1 MPKETGLM
9 KDREM
14 FMKGGGV
21 AAALAVLPFLIQFI
35 TGNEY
40 GVMIICIMF
49 IYIIAVSGLD
59 ILFGYS
65 GQISLGHAA
74 FFVIGAYTS
83 GLMNNYFGTPLYLT
97 IPLAAVFAAV
107 MGGLL
112 AYPASKLKFHF
123 LSLATIAFGELVY
136 NFLYVSPKLSK
147 GDTTGF
153 TNDYLGIKVIGIDFL
168 ENYTAWYFFLL
179 AITLLALLAKHFL
192 VHSRTGRAFTAIRE
206 NTHAADGMGVN
217 VRKNKVIAFM
227 VSAFYTGLSG
237 ALFVH
242 LIKYISPE
250 TGKNKQS
257 VLLLTMLLFGGSG
270 SMLGPIIGV
279 VILELLLEL
288 IRPLA
293 EYQMLLYGVL
303 LLIVIVALPGGIY
316 GGIKDV
322 ILSRQ
327 GRKLMRAKTPDGGGQ
342 PGEDEA
348 RGGDGDA

>member
-1 MPKETGLM
+1 LL
-9 KDREM
+9 KDR
-14 FMKGGGV
+14 K
-21 AAALAVLPFLIQFI
+21 ALARGSGAVVALVALPFLIRLI
-35 TGNEY
+35 AGNEY
-40 GVMIICIMF
+40 GVMITCIMLV
-49 IYIIAVSGLD
+49 YIIAVSGLD

-83 GLMNNYFGTPLYLT
+83 GLLNNYFGTPLYLT
-97 IPLAAVFAAV
+97 IPIAAVV
-107 MGGLL
+107 SSLMGGLL

-123 LSLATIAFGELVY
+123 LSLATIAFGEIVY
-136 NFLYVSPKLSK
+136 NFLYVSPKLEGNSV
-147 GDTTGF
+147 GF

-168 ENYTAWYFFLL
+168 RDYTWWYFFLL
-179 AITLLALLAKHFL
+179 VIVVIALLAKHFL
-192 VHSRTGRAFTAIRE
+192 VHSRTGRAFSAIRE

-217 VRKNKVIAFM
+217 VRWNKILAFM

-250 TGKNKQS
+250 TAKSKQS
-257 VLLLTMLLFGGSG
+257 VLILTMLLFGGSG

-279 VILELLLEL
+279 VVLEILLEL

-316 GGIKDV
+316 GGVKDV
-322 ILSRQ
+322 IIASKRGKPARLVASGRGDGVNQRLQ
-327 GRKLMRAKTPDGGGQ
+327 GARK
-342 PGEDEA
+342 
-348 RGGDGDA
+348 GGDGDA